1 MNKLH
6 PMKKNDD
13 SVSFVLD
20 QHTSLDL
27 LSAYS
32 LIQQSVGRHVTP
44 LAHIILILSKLVFAL
59 NR

>member
-1 MNKLH
+1 
-6 PMKKNDD
+6 MKKNDD